1 MAARRCSSTA
11 GQRFGLPPRMRF
23 CPTGGRAYREIDIK
37 EVVVTNS
44 IPLTK
49 RARQCS
55 KIKRAVGR
63 PVTGEGVQSIHE
75 ETSVSIL
82 LFEEFTDDQPTS
94 SDFFRVRFEN
104 GKLFSAPR

>member
-1 MAARRCSSTA
+1 
-11 GQRFGLPPRMRF
+11 MRF
-23 CPTGGRAYREIDIK
+23 FPTGGRAYEKSDIK

-55 KIKRAVGR
+55 KINALSVARYC
-63 PVTGEGVQSIHE
+63 EGVQSIHE

-82 LFEEFTDDQPTS
+82 LFEEFTDDHHS